1 MNASTGIKKPK
12 RSFWAR
18 VFIAGL
24 LLLSLSGW
32 LRFEQALT
40 NWAYYREI
48 GIQPGPFYLA
58 VTGVLGGLAGLA
70 AGVSLWLRQKWAIF
84 LAGGVILLWQLWSW
98 IDRLWVASS
107 PGVLANWP
115 FALGATI
122 LIGVYSYLVLRE
134 EWSAYEH
141 SG

>member
-1 MNASTGIKKPK
+1 MNNPVVPKKPK

-32 LRFEQALT
+32 LRFEQALV

-58 VTGVLGGLAGLA
+58 VTGVLGGVAGLA
-70 AGVSLWLRQKWAIF
+70 AGVSLWLRRRWAVW
-84 LAGGVILLWQLWSW
+84 LAGGVILTWQVWSW
-98 IDRLWVASS
+98 VDRLWVASS

-115 FALGATI
+115 FALGASL
-122 LIGVYSYLVLRE
+122 LIGVYTYLVLRE
-134 EWSAYEH
+134 EWSAYE
-141 SG
+141 SK